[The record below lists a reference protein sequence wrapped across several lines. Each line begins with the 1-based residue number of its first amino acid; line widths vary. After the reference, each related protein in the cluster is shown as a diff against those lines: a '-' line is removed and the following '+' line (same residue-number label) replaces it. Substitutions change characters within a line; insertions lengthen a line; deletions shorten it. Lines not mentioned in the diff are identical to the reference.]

1 MTNQGI
7 HYIDLLRHL
16 VGEVNKVY
24 CKMGTFG
31 SKIEVEDSAVANIE
45 FNSGAI
51 GTLEVTTAA
60 RPLDYEATISLIG
73 TKGVAKIGG
82 LAANMMEVFSPDP
95 SICKKN
101 SERIP
106 DAYGFGHY
114 KLYRDVKNDYLKKK
128 KFPVSAKDCMETVKL
143 LNSFYIS
150 DEKKKNVSVKSCRD
164 SSRLGRKDEKI
175 SKLFR

>member
-1 MTNQGI
+1 
-7 HYIDLLRHL
+7 
-16 VGEVNKVY
+16 
-24 CKMGTFG
+24 MGTFG

-60 RPLDYEATISLIG
+60 RPVDYEATISLIG

-82 LAANMMEVFSPDP
+82 LAANIMEVYSPNP
-95 SICKKN
+95 RVCKKN
-101 SERIP
+101 SENIP

-114 KLYRDVKNDYLKKK
+114 KLYRDIKNDFLNKK
-128 KFPVSAKDCMETVKL
+128 KFPVGSKDCIETVRF

-150 DEKKKNVSVKSCRD
+150 DERKKNVLVKSCND
-164 SSRLGRKDEKI
+164 SKRLGKKDEKI
-175 SKLFR
+175 SKIYR